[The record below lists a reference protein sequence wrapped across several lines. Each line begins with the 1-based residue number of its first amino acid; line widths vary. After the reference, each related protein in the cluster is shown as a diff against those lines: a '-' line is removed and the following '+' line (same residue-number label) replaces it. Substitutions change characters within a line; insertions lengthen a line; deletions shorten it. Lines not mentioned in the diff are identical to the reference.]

1 MPVKN
6 KLLTWAFFGCLS
18 SVGWGSQAQNFGLE
32 ALSTGRAGS
41 VIAEEQNAHSALFN
55 PALLGAQNQS
65 SFSFSTSQTAVKT
78 GSLGSIHL
86 PRSLRRSDEPLSENY
101 SLPDQSQTR
110 WALGWNTPIRLKRLN
125 RNAGLGLSLSGPYEK
140 LRGFVAY
147 APDDVYLVRYGTA
160 DAQFKGTTSLGLE
173 LVPKKLFL
181 GAGLSLFLS
190 GAGAAETYLSDTP
203 SSRMNLDV
211 VLRTAPVLGIY
222 STYGGLSSAI
232 TFHESINPT
241 LEQSMKAKIRLN
253 GMDAFEQPL
262 LMKSSLYF
270 EPRTVEGE
278 VQKDFSTFKISLGI
292 SYQVWSP
299 YQPPVLITEAPDS
312 TGVTQKSRAGT
323 VTMKNTLNP
332 RASIGVAL
340 TPSLDSYLGYQFR
353 PSPVSDL
360 SGEANAL
367 DTDTHLI
374 GLSLEQRFSSS
385 FFTETPLRLGVF
397 GQYHRL
403 TERTV
408 LKEDTKAAGGP
419 GFNFSG
425 NAYVVGLSVRAEL

>member
-1 MPVKN
+1 MLG
-6 KLLTWAFFGCLS
+6 LLSCL
-18 SVGWGSQAQNFGLE
+18 GPLGLGSQAQNFGLE
-32 ALSTGRAGS
+32 SLSTGRAGS
-41 VIAEEQNAHSALFN
+41 VIAEKQTAHPALFN
-55 PALLGAQNQS
+55 PALLGVQDKPS
-65 SFSFSTSQTAVKT
+65 LSFSTSQITVKT
-78 GSLGSIHL
+78 NSLGVIQL
-86 PRSLRRSDEPLSENY
+86 PRSLRRSDEALGASY
-101 SLPDQSQTR
+101 SLPDQSQAR
-110 WALGWNTPIRLKRLN
+110 WALGWNTPVRLSRLN
-125 RNAGLGLSLSGPYEK
+125 RNMGLGISLSGPYEK

-160 DAQFKGTTSLGLE
+160 DAQFKGTTSVGFE
-173 LVPKKLFL
+173 IVPKKLFL

-211 VLRTAPVLGIY
+211 VLRTAPVLGVY
-222 STYGGLSSAI
+222 STYGGLSSAL

-253 GMDAFEQPL
+253 GMDTFEQPL

-278 VQKDFSTFKISLGI
+278 VQKDFYTFKVSVGI

-299 YQPPVLITEAPDS
+299 YQAPVLLTEAPDS
-312 TGVTQKSRAGT
+312 TGTTQKSRGGAVIMT
-323 VTMKNTLNP
+323 NTWNP
-332 RASIGVAL
+332 RASIGVPI
-340 TPSLDSYLGYQFR
+340 TPSLTSYLGYQFR
-353 PSPVSDL
+353 PSPVKDL

-367 DTDTHLI
+367 DSNTHLL
-374 GLSLEQRFSSS
+374 GLSLEQRFLNS
-385 FFTETPLRLGVF
+385 FLTDTPIRLGVF
-397 GQYHRL
+397 GQYHRM
-403 TERTV
+403 TERDV
-408 LKEDTKAAGGP
+408 QKQDTKAAGGP